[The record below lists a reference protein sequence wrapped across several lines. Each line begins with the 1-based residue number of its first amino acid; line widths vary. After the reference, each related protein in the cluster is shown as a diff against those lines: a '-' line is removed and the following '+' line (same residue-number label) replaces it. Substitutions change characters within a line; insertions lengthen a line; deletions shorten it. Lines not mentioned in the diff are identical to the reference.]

1 MAKSFDFNKI
11 KPKTMNVTLSD
22 EKKTT
27 LVVMTPDKKLKE
39 ELENLKNEIENADE
53 DETLDILYDLTARLM
68 SRNKNGIVITIETL
82 KELYEDES
90 YILAF
95 LEAYS
100 EFVNELVN
108 SKN

>member
-68 SRNKNGIVITIETL
+68 SRNKRYRNYNRDIKRTL
-82 KELYEDES
+82 RGRELYLG
-90 YILAF
+90 IFGGL
-95 LEAYS
+95 LR
-100 EFVNELVN
+100 VC
-108 SKN
+108 K